1 MSLIKNDSQIQEEFF
16 TTGEE
21 VANSI
26 IHGFGMLFSL
36 AALVLMIIFSALEGT
51 AWHVVSTSIFGVT
64 LLLLYTSSTLY
75 HALTNRKAKNLFEI
89 FDHSSIYLLI
99 AGTYTPFTLVTL
111 RGPLGWT
118 IFGIVW
124 GMAVLGIL
132 FKIFFVKRFVF
143 LSTLIYIIMGW
154 MIIIGINPLMQ
165 NIDPKGIFWLVT
177 GGILYTLGTVFYIW
191 RKFRYHHAVW
201 HLFVLAGSFCHF
213 WCVLFYVIL

>member
-1 MSLIKNDSQIQEEFF
+1 MSFIKNDSQIQEEIF

-51 AWHVVSTSIFGVT
+51 AWHVVSTTIFGVT

-75 HALTNRKAKNLFEI
+75 HALTKRKAKNLFQI

-111 RGPLGWT
+111 RGHLGWT
-118 IFGIVW
+118 LFGIVW

-191 RKFRYHHAVW
+191 KKFRYHHAVW

>member
-75 HALTNRKAKNLFEI
+75 HALTNRKAKNLFQI

-165 NIDPKGIFWLVT
+165 NIDPNGIFWLVT

>member
-75 HALTNRKAKNLFEI
+75 HALTNRKAKNLFQI

-118 IFGIVW
+118 LFGIVW

-165 NIDPKGIFWLVT
+165 NIDPNGIFWLVT

>member
-165 NIDPKGIFWLVT
+165 NIDPNGIFWLVT